1 MGNICERVI
10 QLRGK
15 QYRLPGGALGQKF
28 TSIYSDEINVLARG
42 EKKFEDSVCFAPLML
57 LKGKNVKTS
66 KDIRMWIHRRIEM
79 WQEQKIDLLIQE
91 AEKCDK
97 KLPISCS
104 NLLVN
109 EQYIFSHLMM
119 ESKIRKAT

>member
-1 MGNICERVI
+1 
-10 QLRGK
+10 
-15 QYRLPGGALGQKF
+15 
-28 TSIYSDEINVLARG
+28 
-42 EKKFEDSVCFAPLML
+42 
-57 LKGKNVKTS
+57 
-66 KDIRMWIHRRIEM
+66 M